1 VTEGGEHPF
10 AALVGDRGGLPL
22 AAPADAAVA
31 VADPAFVAVLA
42 MGEEILPPVA
52 RLGPAQA
59 AAWLLL
65 AGGGEIDRDE
75 AAAAEALAEALAKR
89 GTPAYLLTAGR
100 VGGSGE
106 APSREIPVD
115 LVARVLDAAVAGDVD
130 WERDPDFGYELPM
143 ELPGLAV
150 EERRLLVPR
159 FLYART
165 DRVYDYAAMVPAAQL
180 ERYARLDGVPGLA
193 TAIADAVAAP
203 RRRRQ

>member
-10 AALVGDRGGLPL
+10 APLVRDRGGLPL
-22 AAPADAAVA
+22 AAPEDAAVPFEDA
-31 VADPAFVAVLA
+31 AFAAVLA
-42 MGEEILPPVA
+42 RGEELLPPVA
-52 RLGPAQA
+52 RLGPSQA

-65 AGGGEIDRDE
+65 AGGGEIGRDE
-75 AAAAEALAEALAKR
+75 AVAAQALAEALAKR
-89 GTPAYLLTAGR
+89 GIPAYLLTAGR

-106 APSREIPVD
+106 APSDEIPAD
-115 LVARVLDAAVAGDVD
+115 LVARVLDAAAAGDVE

-150 EERRLLVPR
+150 AGRRLLVPR

-165 DRVYDYAAMVPAAQL
+165 ERVYDYAAMVPVAQL

-193 TAIADAVAAP
+193 TAIADAVAPP

>member
-1 VTEGGEHPF
+1 VHPF
-10 AALVGDRGGLPL
+10 AALVGERGGVPL
-22 AAPADAAVA
+22 AEPADAAGLDLA
-31 VADPAFVAVLA
+31 GKAFVAVLA
-42 MGEEILPPVA
+42 HGEEILPPVA
-52 RLGPAQA
+52 LLGTWEA

-65 AGGGEIDRDE
+65 AADGADIGPDDAS
-75 AAAAEALAEALAKR
+75 AAQGLAEALAER
-89 GTPAYLLTAGR
+89 GIPAYLLTAGR

-106 APSREIPVD
+106 APSHEIPAD
-115 LVARVLDAAVAGDVD
+115 LVARVLDAAVAGDVE

-165 DRVYDYAAMVPAAQL
+165 ERVYDYAAMVPVVQL
-180 ERYARLDGVPGLA
+180 ERYARLDGVPGVP
-193 TAIADAVAAP
+193 TAIADAVAPP